1 MDEITS
7 NGNIIWNT
15 SAISTTGDAFT
26 LTCNGTAND
35 CYWYPIPEDKDWLPY
50 HFDTYEPKWHITLGY
65 KNQMEK
71 MWD

>member
-50 HFDTYEPKWHITLGY
+50 HFKDYEPKWHITLGY